1 MKLQL
6 QVTKEEFYKKY
17 YQAINGVLKLTSKEL
32 IILDNLSYRK
42 FLGQSNK
49 ELFSSKNRTIISNE
63 LGISKFNFNNYIK
76 SMTDRKILI
85 RTNKQL
91 SINPA
96 IYQDITNLQSVDFK
110 FIFNIYANR

>member
-6 QVTKEEFYKKY
+6 QVTKEDFYKKY
-17 YQAINGVLKLTSKEL
+17 YQAINGILKLTNKEL
-32 IILDNLSYRK
+32 LILDNLSYRK
-42 FLGQSNK
+42 SLGQSNK
-49 ELFSSKNRTIISNE
+49 ELFSSKNRTAVSTE